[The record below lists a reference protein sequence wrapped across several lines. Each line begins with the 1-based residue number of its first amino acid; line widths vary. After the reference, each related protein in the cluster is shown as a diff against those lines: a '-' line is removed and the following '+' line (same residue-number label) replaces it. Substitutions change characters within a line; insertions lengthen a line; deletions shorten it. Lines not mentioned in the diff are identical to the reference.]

1 MSLDDI
7 VSFYNRQ
14 PVAPRADAT
23 PLPQKPLLASS
34 YDATAE
40 FNATMPEG
48 RQVLRSTVREII
60 NREAGSSEFNI
71 KRAVNQFFSTVA
83 NPNTNTPTKHT
94 DLLPAG
100 HPLNTKWVSTYNVR
114 DTVANYFSADPRLET
129 SELRSLVASAIQADP
144 NSAARLFYIAQAKS
158 HANDLTIDHIIE
170 DAEATIASK

>member
-40 FNATMPEG
+40 FNVSMPEG
-48 RQVLRSTVREII
+48 RQVLRSTIREVI

-71 KRAVNQFFSTVA
+71 KRAVNQFFNTVA

-100 HPLNTKWVSTYNVR
+100 HPLSTEWVSTYNIR
-114 DTVANYFSADPRLET
+114 DKVAEYFAADPRLET
-129 SELRSLVASAIQADP
+129 PEVRTLVASAIQAAP
-144 NSAARLFYIAQAKS
+144 ESAARLFYIAQAKS
-158 HANDLTIDHIIE
+158 HADDLTIDYIID

>member
-34 YDATAE
+34 YDATAK

-60 NREAGSSEFNI
+60 NREAGASEFNI
-71 KRAVNQFFSTVA
+71 KRAVNQFFNTVE
-83 NPNTNTPTKHT
+83 NPATKTPTKHV

-100 HPLNTKWVSTYNVR
+100 HPLNVEWVSTFNIR
-114 DTVANYFSADPRLET
+114 DKVADYFSADPRLPSAEVRT
-129 SELRSLVASAIQADP
+129 LVASAIQAEP
-144 NSAARLFYIAQAKS
+144 ETAARLFYIAQAKS

>member
-34 YDATAE
+34 YDATAQ

-60 NREAGSSEFNI
+60 NREAGASEFNI
-71 KRAVNQFFSTVA
+71 KRAVNQFFNTVA
-83 NPNTNTPTKHT
+83 NPNTKTPTKHV

-100 HPLNTKWVSTYNVR
+100 HPLNTEWVSTYNVR
-114 DTVANYFSADPRLET
+114 DKVADYFSADPRLT
-129 SELRSLVASAIQADP
+129 STEVRTLVASAISAAPD
-144 NSAARLFYIAQAKS
+144 SAARLFYTAQAKS
-158 HANDLTIDHIIE
+158 HSDDLTIDYIIE
-170 DAEATIASK
+170 DADATIASK